1 MLILTNMNLNQNEL
15 QNAVLQPL
23 ATAPPSPKLGQI
35 YVNSAQNKVMWYD
48 GGAWRAIG
56 VVIEQSNTNGN
67 IKVDNAE
74 IKVYNLPVATDTTLG
89 GIKVGEGL
97 TITAEGVLSAVLA
110 ELDWNN
116 ITNKPTKLSEFINDE
131 GFVDS
136 TVENLANYYTKN
148 QTYTQAQVNELVGQ
162 LSGIS
167 ISVVDTLPT
176 TGQSNII
183 YLVPKS
189 GASGT
194 NIYTEH
200 IWVGTKFELIGDTS
214 VDLENYLTVT
224 GNASD
229 TTVAFSTAASRTA
242 ISSGESMAVLFGK
255 VARYFVDL
263 KPVAFS
269 GAYSD
274 LSEKPAQLQTASKSI
289 AAGQISTS
297 FTGVTEIISV
307 YAYDNNTGEEV
318 GIDTTYS
325 NYTLTA
331 TLSKAHSHEVVV
343 KVAYYGS

>member
-48 GGAWRAIG
+48 GGAWRTIG
-56 VVIEQSNTNGN
+56 VVIEQSDTNGN

-110 ELDWNN
+110 ELDWAN
-116 ITNKPTKLSEFINDE
+116 ITNKPTKLSEFTNDE
-131 GFVDS
+131 GFIDN
-136 TVENLANYYTKN
+136 TVENLVNYYTKN
-148 QTYTQAQVNELVGQ
+148 QTYTQAQVNELIGQ
-162 LSGIS
+162 ITTVS
-167 ISVVDTLPT
+167 ITKVDALPT

-183 YLVPKS
+183 YLVPKT

-214 VDLENYLTVT
+214 LDLTNYLTIT
-224 GNASD
+224 GNASN
-229 TTVAFSTAASRTA
+229 TTVAFTAASSRTA
-242 ISSGESMAVLFGK
+242 IATGESMAVLFGK
-255 VARYFVDL
+255 IAKYLADIKAV
-263 KPVAFS
+263 
-269 GAYSD
+269 AYSGSYND
-274 LSEKPAQLQTASKSI
+274 LTNTPKLLQKASKTI

-325 NYTLTA
+325 NYTLTVSI
-331 TLSKAHSHEVVV
+331 SKTHSHDIVI
-343 KVAYYGS
+343 KVAYYS